1 MLNQLVNIVEFPT
14 LYKILFEIKNLY
26 IFKIINYE
34 KSKDFI
40 NQVKL
45 NKSEQSNSIIIVEK
59 KNYEL
64 LVNNKIDKNNI
75 LFFDELPI
83 KIEKILDKINT
94 LLIKKNIIL
103 NLN

>member
-83 KIEKILDKINT
+83 KIEKKKI
-94 LLIKKNIIL
+94 
-103 NLN
+103 